1 MNIIEIGEIIKY
13 HRKISGLSRVEC
25 ARLAG
30 IGKTAIY
37 DIEHGKD
44 TIQFKTLFKLLAVLN
59 IRIDLQSP
67 LMKKY
72 TNEKS

>member
-1 MNIIEIGEIIKY
+1 MSEIGLIVKY
-13 HRKISGLSRVEC
+13 HRKISGLSRVDC

-37 DIEHGKD
+37 DVEHGKT
-44 TIQFKTLFKLLAVLN
+44 TIQFDTLSKLLTVLN
-59 IRIDLQSP
+59 IRIELTSP

>member
-1 MNIIEIGEIIKY
+1 MNIIEIGKVIKY

-59 IRIDLQSP
+59 IRIELESP

-72 TNEKS
+72 TNEKG

>member
-1 MNIIEIGEIIKY
+1 MNMLDIGKAIKY
-13 HRKISGLSRVEC
+13 HRKTSGLSRVEC

-44 TIQFKTLFKLLAVLN
+44 TVQFKTLFKLLAVLN
-59 IRIDLQSP
+59 IRIELQSP

-72 TNEKS
+72 TDEKS